1 MTPDHFTH
9 DPFTID
15 VIQQALTAIAE
26 EMFVILK
33 RASMSPIIYEVL
45 DVGTGITDPDG
56 EMVSSGAGIPG
67 FIGVLDKSVK
77 HLLTRIDKTS
87 LRPGDVYITNDP
99 YYGGVT
105 HLNDAVLAMPVFA
118 GGELIAW
125 AANIGHWSDIGGS
138 TPGSM
143 PVDARDI
150 FAEGLRL
157 PAIKLIDA
165 GQPNEAVI
173 QIMTVNSR
181 LPDFLLGDMWA
192 AVAALRKGAERIA
205 GLATRYGN
213 PAFRAAI
220 IDYFTYAERQSR
232 QGLAALPKGRFE
244 FHEPMDDDS
253 IWHGAIIIDDDR
265 FTVDLRAAPAQRDLP
280 FNTSREGALVA
291 TQLIFKCAT
300 APDTV
305 CNAGSFRPLE
315 LLTQPGTIFHALEPA
330 PQGYYSE
337 IRIRLAD
344 MLWRTLATAAPE
356 RFPAGGFASICGTVI
371 AGRHPQHRRRY
382 TMVEPQMGG
391 WGATATREGNSAMYS
406 SNHGDT
412 FNTPVEIAEARY
424 GFLFSR
430 FGLNDEPGGEGRY
443 QGGPGLL
450 KEFAIQGEETVLS
463 AGYTRHR
470 QPVWGLA
477 GGKPGTTNRIQVI
490 RRDGTTETYAFASGV
505 RLAPGDVV
513 RVTTARGGGWGTPL
527 TVPDKTS

>member
-1 MTPDHFTH
+1 MKP
-9 DPFTID
+9 DPFTLD

-67 FIGVLDKSVK
+67 FIGVLDKSVQ
-77 HLLTRIDKTS
+77 HLLTRIDKAAI
-87 LRPGDVYITNDP
+87 RPGDVYITNDP

-105 HLNDAVLAMPVFA
+105 HLNDAVLAMPVFHDRQ
-118 GGELIAW
+118 LIAW
-125 AANIGHWSDIGGS
+125 TANIGHWSDVGGS

-157 PAIKLIDA
+157 PAIKLIEEGRA
-165 GQPNEAVI
+165 ISQVI
-173 QIMTVNSR
+173 DIMTVNSR

-192 AVAALRKGAERIA
+192 AIAALRKGAERVER
-205 GLATRYGN
+205 LAARYGVDM
-213 PAFRAAI
+213 FREAI
-220 IDYFTYAERQSR
+220 RDYFDYAERQSR
-232 QGLAALPKGRFE
+232 KGLAALPKGRFE
-244 FHEPMDDDS
+244 FHEPMDDGAVWD
-253 IWHGAIIIDDDR
+253 GAILIDDDS
-265 FTVDLRAAPAQRDLP
+265 FTVDLRDGPPQRDLP
-280 FNTSREGALVA
+280 FNTSREGSLVA

-305 CNAGSFRPLE
+305 CNAGSFRPLQ
-315 LLTQPGTIFHALEPA
+315 LLTREGTIFHALEPA
-330 PQGYYSE
+330 PHSYYSE

-344 MLWRTLATAAPE
+344 LLWRRLAEAAPE
-356 RFPAGGFASICGTVI
+356 RFPAGGFASVCGTVI
-371 AGRHPQHRRRY
+371 AGRHPDHGRRY

-391 WGATATREGNSAMYS
+391 WGATSTRDGNSAMYS

-430 FGLNDEPGGEGRY
+430 YSLNHEAGGEGLHA
-443 QGGPGLL
+443 GGPGLL
-450 KEFAIQGEETVLS
+450 KEFAIRGNDTVLA
-463 AGYTRHR
+463 AGYTRHKH
-470 QPVWGLA
+470 PVWGLA
-477 GGKPGTTNRIQVI
+477 GGNPGTTNRIQVI
-490 RRDGTTETYAFASGV
+490 RQDGTTETYAFASGV
-505 RLAPGDVV
+505 RLARGDVV
-513 RVTTARGGGWGTPL
+513 RITTARGGGWGAPPL
-527 TVPDKTS
+527 TASKTAS